1 MHISIN
7 LYICI
12 STQICICPTY
22 VRPQEEINAL
32 HRAQEKAEARVS
44 HIHAELKENE
54 KELIV
59 LERELAEIDQ
69 IERDLAQMTHERD
82 LLTQGTFDATG
93 MPKLAV
99 AGHQDLVK
107 GHMPTGPEND
117 PGKTD

>member
-1 MHISIN
+1 M
-7 LYICI
+7 
-12 STQICICPTY
+12 
-22 VRPQEEINAL
+22 
-32 HRAQEKAEARVS
+32 S

-82 LLTQGTFDATG
+82 LLSQGTHDASG
-93 MPKLAV
+93 LPKLAIR
-99 AGHQDLVK
+99 GHEDLVK

-117 PGKTD
+117 PGKIRFTKYVKKDIFICRWMLRTSFTDSSFLMMIVL